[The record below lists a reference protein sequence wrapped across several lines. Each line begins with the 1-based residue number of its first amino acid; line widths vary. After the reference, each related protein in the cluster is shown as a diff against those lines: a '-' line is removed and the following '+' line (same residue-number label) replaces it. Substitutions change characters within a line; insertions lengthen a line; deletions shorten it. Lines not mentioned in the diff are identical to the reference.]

1 MAIRYDKKLNAE
13 IRRVVNN
20 FNAKVRRLEKEGRE
34 LLPQKVSV
42 EDFKKSVI
50 SRKEIRNSLKDLQ
63 TFLEKGSED
72 IVTTKGG
79 ARVSNYQLKV
89 AKRNIRTAKL
99 NYTKQ
104 LNKYGKIKPRGSNY
118 TLQQMGDETISNIRA
133 KLTKLNAGNIELMN
147 QQEFKKMSDFAK
159 IQMWNISRRNYIFWN
174 SYLDVFDKAVYMGA
188 LDGDK
193 AKYIKDKL
201 MTMDAN
207 KFYEMYKSDP
217 NFKSIT
223 VGYIEAMLNGG
234 QLSETLPDNASPTE
248 LSEKQKLTNAFD
260 ELYENIDELVEKYK

>member
-34 LLPQKVSV
+34 LLPQKVSIN
-42 EDFKKSVI
+42 DLKNSAI
-50 SRKEIRNSLKDLQ
+50 SRKEIKNSLKDLQ

-79 ARVSNYQLKV
+79 ARVSKYQLKV

-104 LNKYGKIKPRGSNY
+104 LNKYGKIKPTGSNY
-118 TLQQMGDETISNIRA
+118 TLQQMGDETVSNLRA
-133 KLTKLNAGNIELMN
+133 KLSKLNAGNIELMN
-147 QQEFKKMSDFAK
+147 QREFNKMSDFAK

-174 SYLDVFDKAVYMGA
+174 NYLDVFDKAVYMGA
-188 LDGDK
+188 LDQEK

-201 MTMDAN
+201 MSMDAN
-207 KFYEMYKSDP
+207 KFYEMYKTDP

-234 QLSETLPDNASPTE
+234 QISDSLPEGVDSAEQT
-248 LSEKQKLTNAFD
+248 EKQKLTNAFD
-260 ELYENIDELVEKYK
+260 ELYKNIDELVEKYK